1 AYWLSS
7 GLAAIQGAKAELQKA
22 ATPGHESDGVIFE
35 LRLVRYRPLAT
46 YHRWPAEQPLKRSGA
61 QVVPPQMCCDDKYC
75 RHGCAD
81 HIAVEKGLGTGAD
94 QQRQYEQV
102 SNIDGQRQPTSG
114 DEPAEPAGDPWL
126 DAQKQSNDYDRATT
140 ARDHP

>member
-1 AYWLSS
+1 PAKKTSPSCVHYPVASRLSDS
-7 GLAAIQGAKAELQKA
+7 TEVLRRHRTGLLALIWIGSDPGCQSCTAKSRH
-22 ATPGHESDGVIFE
+22 TRTRIRWCH
-35 LRLVRYRPLAT
+35 LRTMARTLAT

-81 HIAVEKGLGTGAD
+81 HISFEKGLGTGAD

-102 SNIDGQRQPTSG
+102 SNIDGQRQPTS
-114 DEPAEPAGDPWL
+114 
-126 DAQKQSNDYDRATT
+126 
-140 ARDHP
+140 